1 MNLEITPEL
10 DDMVQR
16 ILRTG
21 RYESESEVL
30 HEALSLLRQRDELRQ
45 EIKKGIAEIDRGEH
59 IEGEDVFQELEARA
73 VELSKANG

>member
-10 DDMVQR
+10 DDMVQN

-21 RYESESEVL
+21 GYESESEVL
-30 HEALSLLRQRDELRQ
+30 HQALSLLRQRDELRQ

-73 VELSKANG
+73 VELSKAN